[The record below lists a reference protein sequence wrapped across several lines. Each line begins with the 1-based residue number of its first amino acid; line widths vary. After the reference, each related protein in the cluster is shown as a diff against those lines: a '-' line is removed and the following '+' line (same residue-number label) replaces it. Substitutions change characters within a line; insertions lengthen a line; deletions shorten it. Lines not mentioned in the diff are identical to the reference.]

1 MLCYVAV
8 LVFNRTLLACHLSP
22 KLPYGCNDIAFQFG
36 KMDSQPKSP
45 SDQVRRPATVAK
57 HISGSTVEFCLSTGK
72 IGILGANKRHSF
84 VPFMC
89 LLGI

>member
-1 MLCYVAV
+1 
-8 LVFNRTLLACHLSP
+8 
-22 KLPYGCNDIAFQFG
+22 
-36 KMDSQPKSP
+36 MDSQPKSP
-45 SDQVRRPATVAK
+45 SDQVRRLATVAK

-89 LLGI
+89 LLGIWRVCWGYEMSGGYLKAQPSREE